1 MDFKTISWRS
11 RWGLLQTP
19 KEVSNSHILILKQ
32 EDLNHPLSAGG
43 TAQQGTSKPGGVWSA
58 VVVTSWHRQWRSKQ
72 RQVLCWM
79 SYWQTR
85 SNWSGIWRP
94 RAALAAVTRTLWNS
108 ESWGRN
114 KTSKQTSRTVIL
126 NFKRRDFGLVRVLLG
141 RVPQDMVP
149 ERSLRAGWFSGIT
162 YFQAQEQS
170 GWRARGQVKQEGSRR
185 PISMNRESLTKLKR

>member
-58 VVVTSWHRQWRSKQ
+58 AVVASWHRQWRSKQ
-72 RQVLCWM
+72 RHLLCWM

-94 RAALAAVTRTLWNS
+94 WAALAAVTRTLWNS

-114 KTSKQTSRTVIL
+114 KTNKQTKKQNCYSGLQEKRLWTGQGVAWKSPTGHGPREESKSWLILRYHLLPSSGTVRLKSKRSR
-126 NFKRRDFGLVRVLLG
+126 K
-141 RVPQDMVP
+141 
-149 ERSLRAGWFSGIT
+149 
-162 YFQAQEQS
+162 
-170 GWRARGQVKQEGSRR
+170 ARGQ
-185 PISMNRESLTKLKR
+185 